1 MIIAILILV
10 IPAGVLVW
18 EAQSDQVL
26 VKVSSSGEFLLF
38 PLETLCHLWQPVEP
52 YLVHRW
58 VKNKFVEFESL
69 SVMVK
74 GAIPSSFI
82 SSQNNVF

>member
-52 YLVHRW
+52 YFVSEEQICGIW
-58 VKNKFVEFESL
+58 VTECDGERSH
-69 SVMVK
+69 S
-74 GAIPSSFI
+74 IFI
-82 SSQNNVF
+82 H